1 MKITINSLKG
11 FNCNSFI
18 SNEFSFMFNEY
29 NNIKN
34 FIENENDIEEVSIE
48 ESKEK
53 ISNIVNRIR
62 FKKTNELSVV
72 TFMYKEKES
81 NIDVKEIF
89 KKYINSKID
98 DLKIILYSSYKNE
111 INSEFFLSIFISKYR
126 IKEKLSTLFIKFLKE
141 DTNKRIS
148 GFIRNNEK
156 YFNLNNEYSVY
167 YEEILRVLEETTN
180 YEIIDMKYLTNEIE
194 KEIEGF
200 SIYTFYDSIET
211 FSIDIMIEDILNLIK
226 NEKQKQIRVKNNEKD
241 IKTEEES
248 SKEFIEELEYK
259 GIKENIEKYINK
271 YEEIKKLE
279 EKTNNSIMVN
289 NEESEF
295 KKEEYERFASQSYDY
310 IEEETDE
317 KEHIEFI
324 RVNEMMNMLKENT
337 INIETSELNSIEEDN
352 SIEELKKIDKKKE
365 VELKIETN
373 ENQNKNNNK
382 EIKQEINMVNIDFN
396 KDNKSEMINKYKE
409 EEKKRELEN
418 QLETEYDFTD
428 VQVNKVNGV
437 GLYQRESELLF
448 FNENHIQTIFRNNLY
463 EEHGLEEDEIE
474 EFIESLYVIKTPSNM
489 FKKSVVS
496 DKLNRF
502 LKIVLRNYSYEESIE
517 GSKTE
522 LFKRLSLLENEI
534 SSEEY
539 NHLKL
544 YFNKN
549 NSIEDI
555 LDILSTQIKSITINK
570 YLYNSFIKKC
580 LSNLENQIK
589 NELSNFKINKK
600 NNNVEVIIEQP
611 INEID
616 TKNIKINIKK
626 EEIEVVENKKEDNFV
641 EVVEVVEKTLK
652 AAELVETT
660 ETINKVSEVKEVVK
674 IKEST
679 EIKKETENF
688 FNKIIEEKDLNIK
701 LMIEKINK
709 LEEEKINNSDMKNEN
724 ILLKQKIQSFES
736 TLSDKNNEIKRVVDE
751 KKENKIQFEKNIEK
765 VESLY
770 KTIIEDLK
778 ENQEFIKNQI
788 KLNEENN
795 IKNNEARNNEK
806 NLIISLRDKEIMNLK
821 QQIEKMEDETYTKEE
836 IRENYIHNDK
846 LEEHY
851 IAIKQSEEMLLK
863 ERESI
868 QIKIENSNQNLKNE
882 LEINW
887 KRKESMLVEEFKN
900 KEIELKKIITEN
912 KKLTAFYKVNMD
924 KELTNEELKDKE
936 LEDFILE
943 MISEYGFNG
952 EKLQKQLINRG
963 YSFS

>member
-1 MKITINSLKG
+1 MKITINSL
-11 FNCNSFI
+11 NSHSSYSFVD
-18 SNEFSFMFNEY
+18 NEFLFMFDEH

-34 FIENENDIEEVSIE
+34 FIENESDINEVSIE

-53 ISNIVNRIR
+53 ISSILNKIR
-62 FKKTNELSVV
+62 YKKTNELSVV

-81 NIDVKEIF
+81 NINVKEIF

-98 DLKIILYSSYKNE
+98 NLNIVLYTTYKNE
-111 INSEFFLSIFISKYR
+111 INSEFFISIFINKFK
-126 IKEKLSTLFIKFLKE
+126 IKEELSSLFIKFLKE
-141 DTNKRIS
+141 DSN
-148 GFIRNNEK
+148 GWVVNFIRNNER
-156 YFNLNNEYSVY
+156 YFNSNNEYSIY
-167 YEEILRVLEETTN
+167 YEEILNVLGKSTN
-180 YEIIDMKYLTNEIE
+180 YENTNMKYLIEEIK
-194 KEIEGF
+194 KEIENF
-200 SIYTFYDSIET
+200 DIYYFYDSIST
-211 FSIDIMIEDILNLIK
+211 FSTDIMIENMLKIIN
-226 NEKQKQIRVKNNEKD
+226 NEKQKQIKIKIKTNEKD

-248 SKEFIEELEYK
+248 SKEFIEEVEEEIAEELEYK
-259 GIKENIEKYINK
+259 DIKENIEEYINK

-279 EKTNNSIMVN
+279 EKTNNSIIVN

-324 RVNEMMNMLKENT
+324 GVNEMMNMLKENT
-337 INIETSELNSIEEDN
+337 INIETSELNTIEEDN
-352 SIEELKKIDKKKE
+352 NIEELKKTDKKEE

-373 ENQNKNNNK
+373 ESQSENNNK
-382 EIKQEINMVNIDFN
+382 EIKQEINVVNIDSN
-396 KDNKSEMINKYKE
+396 KDSKSEIFNKYKE
-409 EEKKRELEN
+409 EEKKKELEN
-418 QLETEYDFTD
+418 SLETEYDFSD
-428 VQVNKVNGV
+428 IQVNKVNGV

-448 FNENHIQTIFRNNLY
+448 FNEYHIQTVFRNNLY
-463 EEHGLEEDEIE
+463 EEYGLEEDEIE
-474 EFIESLYVIKTPSNM
+474 EFIKSLYVIKTPANM
-489 FKKSVVS
+489 FRKSVVS

-517 GSKTE
+517 DSRTE
-522 LFKRLSLLENEI
+522 LNKRLSLLENDV
-534 SSEEY
+534 SVEEY
-539 NHLKL
+539 SYLKS
-544 YFNKN
+544 YFDRN

-555 LDILSTQIKSITINK
+555 LSILSIQIKTITINK
-570 YLYNSFIKKC
+570 YLYNGFIKKC

-600 NNNVEVIIEQP
+600 NNNVEVI
-611 INEID
+611 
-616 TKNIKINIKK
+616 
-626 EEIEVVENKKEDNFV
+626 ENGKEDNIV
-641 EVVEVVEKTLK
+641 EVVEENIK
-652 AAELVETT
+652 AAEEVEVDNG
-660 ETINKVSEVKEVVK
+660 INKAESIRKSIEKKEIVNEVVEIKEV
-674 IKEST
+674 IKDKE
-679 EIKKETENF
+679 ETENH

-709 LEEEKINNSDMKNEN
+709 LEEEKKDINSDLKNEN
-724 ILLKQKIQSFES
+724 VLLKQKIESFET
-736 TLSDKNNEIKRVVDE
+736 TLSDKNNEIKRVIEE

-765 VESLY
+765 TESLY
-770 KTIIEDLK
+770 KTIIEELK

-795 IKNNEARNNEK
+795 IRNNESRNNDK

-836 IRENYIHNDK
+836 IRENYTHNDK
-846 LEEHY
+846 LEEYY
-851 IAIKQSEEMLLK
+851 ITIKQSEEMLLK

-882 LEINW
+882 LESNW
-887 KRKESMLVEEFKN
+887 KRKESMLVEEFKS
-900 KEIELKKIITEN
+900 KEIELKKVITKN

-924 KELTNEELKDKE
+924 QELTDEEQKDRE
-936 LEDFILE
+936 FEDFILE